1 MKKFLIVGLGN
12 PGAEYENTRHNIGF
26 LTLDAFAKAS
36 NVVFEPG
43 RYAMTAEARIKG
55 RTFRLIKPTTFM
67 NLSGNA
73 VRYWMNEEKIPIENI
88 LVIVDDLALPL
99 GAIRIRGKG
108 SDAGHNGLKDIQAK
122 LGRSDYPRLK
132 FGIGNDFPKGRQVD
146 YVLGEWTSD
155 EAAELPALIEH
166 CVKACQGFALAGLS
180 RTMSEFN
187 KK

>member
-43 RYAMTAEARIKG
+43 RYAMTAEAKIKG
-55 RTFRLIKPTTFM
+55 RTFRLIKPTTYM

-73 VRYWMNEEKIPIENI
+73 VRHWMQVEKIPIENV
-88 LVIVDDLALPL
+88 LVVVDDLALPF
-99 GAIRIRGKG
+99 GSIRLRAKG

-122 LGRSDYPRLK
+122 LGRADYPRLR
-132 FGIGNDFPKGRQVD
+132 FGIGDNFSKGKQVD
-146 YVLGEWTSD
+146 YVLGQWSSEE
-155 EAAELPALIEH
+155 EAGLPALIEH
-166 CVKACQGFALAGLS
+166 SVKACQSFGLAGLNT
-180 RTMSEFN
+180 TMNQFN
-187 KK
+187 IK

>member
-55 RTFRLIKPTTFM
+55 RIFRLIKPTTFM

-73 VRYWMNEEKIPIENI
+73 VRYWMQEEKIPIENV
-88 LVIVDDLALPL
+88 LVVVDDLAIPF
-99 GAIRIRGKG
+99 G
-108 SDAGHNGLKDIQAK
+108 SLLHQRQRLRRRTQ
-122 LGRSDYPRLK
+122 RSKRH
-132 FGIGNDFPKGRQVD
+132 
-146 YVLGEWTSD
+146 S
-155 EAAELPALIEH
+155 
-166 CVKACQGFALAGLS
+166 S
-180 RTMSEFN
+180 
-187 KK
+187 

>member
-67 NLSGNA
+67 NLSGSA
-73 VRYWMNEEKIPIENI
+73 VRYWMQEEKIPIENI
-88 LVIVDDLALPL
+88 LIVVDDLAIPFGSL
-99 GAIRIRGKG
+99 RMKGKG

-132 FGIGNDFPKGRQVD
+132 FGIGDDFPRGRQVD
-146 YVLGEWTSD
+146 YVLGQWNKD
-155 EAAELPALIEH
+155 ETPHLPALIEH
-166 CVKACQGFALAGLS
+166 AVKMCQSFGLAGINT
-180 RTMSEFN
+180 TMNQLN

>member
-43 RYAMTAEARIKG
+43 RYAMTAKARIKG
-55 RTFRLIKPTTFM
+55 RIFRLIKPTTFM

-73 VRYWMNEEKIPIENI
+73 VRYWMQEEKIPIENV
-88 LVIVDDLALPL
+88 LVVVDDLAIPFGSL
-99 GAIRIRGKG
+99 RMKGKG

-132 FGIGNDFPKGRQVD
+132 FGIGDDFPKGRQVD
-146 YVLGEWTSD
+146 YVLGEWNKD
-155 EAAELPALIEH
+155 EAPLLPALIEH
-166 CVKACQGFALAGLS
+166 AVKMCQSFGLAGINT
-180 RTMSEFN
+180 TMNQLN

>member
-43 RYAMTAEARIKG
+43 RYALTAVAKIKG

-73 VRYWMNEEKIPIENI
+73 VRYWMQEENIPIENV

-99 GAIRIRGKG
+99 GAVRIREKG
-108 SDAGHNGLKDIQAK
+108 SYAGHNGLKDIQAK
-122 LGRSDYPRLK
+122 LGRNDYPRLK
-132 FGIGNDFPKGRQVD
+132 FGIGSDFPKGRQVD
-146 YVLGEWTSD
+146 YVLGEWNED
-155 EAAELPALIEH
+155 EMLDLPILIEH
-166 CVKACQGFALAGLS
+166 CVKAIQSFALAGTRL
-180 RTMSEFN
+180 TMTQFN

>member
-36 NVVFEPG
+36 NVAFEPG
-43 RYAMTAEARIKG
+43 RYALTAVAKIKG

-73 VRYWMNEEKIPIENI
+73 VRYWMQEENIPIENV

-99 GAIRIRGKG
+99 GAVRIREKG

-122 LGRSDYPRLK
+122 LGRNDYPRLK
-132 FGIGNDFPKGRQVD
+132 FGIGSDFPKGRQVD
-146 YVLGEWTSD
+146 YVLGEWTKD
-155 EAAELPALIEH
+155 ELLDLPGLIEH
-166 CVKACQGFALAGLS
+166 CVKAVQSFALAGTKL
-180 RTMSEFN
+180 TMTQFN